1 MSNNLTSNLN
11 MMGPG
16 NFKVT
21 IDSSEFSNLQF
32 FCINANLPTLTA
44 SEVLTS
50 FKNRNAYMPGDT
62 LEYGTF
68 DVTFIV
74 DEEMKNYIEMQ
85 TWIKKNADHNVLE
98 TNTNKFGHEEKVKD
112 ITLSIQT
119 NKNTINKQIKFTDAF
134 PTSIG
139 ELSFTTQDTSV
150 EYLTCAVSFRY
161 NRFEFIR

>member
-44 SEVLTS
+44 SEVLAS

-68 DVTFIV
+68 DV
-74 DEEMKNYIEMQ
+74 
-85 TWIKKNADHNVLE
+85 
-98 TNTNKFGHEEKVKD
+98 
-112 ITLSIQT
+112 SIQDG
-119 NKNTINKQIKFTDAF
+119 TINYPKEN
-134 PTSIG
+134 G
-139 ELSFTTQDTSV
+139 EVNKKD
-150 EYLTCAVSFRY
+150 
-161 NRFEFIR
+161 